1 MSVPEYPAG
10 SRVIWF
16 ILVESWV
23 QVRPQMKEVRR
34 GSEHG
39 SVVKF
44 HEARH
49 DHCVME
55 EGLIEA
61 LKALSAAMSEG
72 EVCAWTRMQ
81 WKWMRV
87 REMMVR

>member
-1 MSVPEYPAG
+1 MYYVFLFLLFAE
-10 SRVIWF
+10 
-16 ILVESWV
+16 VEN
-23 QVRPQMKEVRR
+23 
-34 GSEHG
+34 
-39 SVVKF
+39 KF
-44 HEARH
+44 DWE
-49 DHCVME
+49 DLCCMLL
-55 EGLIEA
+55 GLIEA